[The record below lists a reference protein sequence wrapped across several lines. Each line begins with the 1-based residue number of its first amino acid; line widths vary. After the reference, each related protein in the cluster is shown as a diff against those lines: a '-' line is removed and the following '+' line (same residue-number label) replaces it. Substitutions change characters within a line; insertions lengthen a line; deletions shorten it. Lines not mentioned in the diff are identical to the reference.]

1 MRAGVLPVR
10 ELAREDMTM
19 SNETKELDPRSQ
31 QIADRKKRM
40 AELTP
45 KIPRVRVTPANDDL
59 RRVLR
64 HPNGMKFPPNGSV
77 EWPMDQ
83 FTRRRIKDGSV
94 TVEERAKDEHKDDK
108 PRAPASPPARPP
120 AP

>member
-1 MRAGVLPVR
+1 MRAGVLSAR
-10 ELAREDMTM
+10 EPAREDMTM

-40 AELTP
+40 AELAP
-45 KIPRVRVTPANDDL
+45 KIERVRVTPANDDL
-59 RRVLR
+59 RRIMR
-64 HPNGMKFPPNGSV
+64 HPNGMKFPPQGSV

-94 TVEERAKDEHKDDK
+94 TVEEKREEHRGKEEIK
-108 PRAPASPPARPP
+108 PRAPAPQQPHSP
-120 AP
+120 